1 MNSQKWWWLAF
12 GSMIF
17 VVGGV
22 FLDLNSNPAP
32 QRNEPETT
40 TRQNMPR
47 EQPPSA
53 EVPAEPFTGSI
64 QPGSPTTKTTRSVEE
79 TSVPKD
85 PLKEARKPTR
95 LYRDA
100 RIQPVYDLA
109 SNRVEGVRIVDV
121 APDSF
126 WNEIGVRSHDVIL
139 EFNGFLIETPSAT
152 VALMNAMSEGQSL
165 SLRIRGAEGRIRFA
179 EYRTPR

>member
-1 MNSQKWWWLAF
+1 MNSQKWWWWGL
-12 GSMIF
+12 GSMVL

-22 FLDLNSNPAP
+22 FLDLNSKPAP
-32 QRNEPETT
+32 QRDELETT
-40 TRQNMPR
+40 TRMNIPL
-47 EQPPSA
+47 EQSPSMQ
-53 EVPAEPFTGSI
+53 EHPEPFAASI
-64 QPGSPTTKTTRSVEE
+64 QPGRSATKTTHPPEE
-79 TSVPKD
+79 TSDPKD
-85 PLKEARKPTR
+85 PVKESRKPTR

-121 APDSF
+121 APNSF
-126 WNEIGVRSHDVIL
+126 WSEIGVRSHDVIL

-152 VALMNAMSEGQSL
+152 VALMNAVSEGQSL